1 MPIADIVRL
10 SKRSKRAVQNI
21 LATYRDYGQ
30 PINPFTRP
38 RGRKRILERDDLNY
52 LDGILVAEPALYLDE
67 IQDKLREMRDVE
79 VSLATLSRTL
89 ARLAVTHKH
98 IAKEA
103 SERNDLLRATW
114 QVVMGQYE
122 PRQIVCID
130 EAGVDDRTNVRRSGW
145 APLGQACVRRTSFL
159 RGQKYSIL
167 PALSLDGILT
177 LDIFEGSVNRERF
190 IGFLRNNLVIFTGI
204 FIC

>member
-1 MPIADIVRL
+1 MPIMDIVCL
-10 SKRSKRAVQNI
+10 SKQAVQNI

-30 PINPFTRP
+30 PINPFTCP
-38 RGRKRILERDDLNY
+38 CSRKHILERDDINY

-67 IQDKLREMRDVE
+67 IQDKLHEMRDVK
-79 VSLATLSRTL
+79 VLLATLSQTL
-89 ARLAVTHKH
+89 ACLAVTHKH

-103 SERNDLLRATW
+103 SEHNDLVCATW
-114 QVVMGQYE
+114 QAVMGQYE

-130 EAGVDDRTNVRRSGW
+130 EAGVDDHTNICRSGW
-145 APLGQACVRRTSFL
+145 APLGQACVQWTSFL

-177 LDIFEGSVNRERF
+177 LDIFKGSVNQECF
-190 IGFLRNNLVIFTGI
+190 IEFLQNNLVIFTGI

>member
-1 MPIADIVRL
+1 M
-10 SKRSKRAVQNI
+10 QNV
-21 LATYRDYGQ
+21 LATYHDYGQ

-38 RGRKRILERDDLNY
+38 CSRKCILERDDLNY

-67 IQDKLREMRDVE
+67 IQDKLHEMQDVK
-79 VSLATLSRTL
+79 VSLATLLRTL
-89 ARLAVTHKH
+89 TRLAVTHKH

-103 SERNDLLRATW
+103 SERNDLLHATW
-114 QVVMGQYE
+114 QAVMGQYE

-130 EAGVDDRTNVRRSGW
+130 EAGVDDRTNIHRSGW
-145 APLGQACVRRTSFL
+145 APLGQACVRQTSFL

-167 PALSLDGILT
+167 PALSFDGILT
-177 LDIFEGSVNRERF
+177 LDIFEGSVNREHF
-190 IGFLRNNLVIFTGI
+190 VEFLQNNLVIFTGI